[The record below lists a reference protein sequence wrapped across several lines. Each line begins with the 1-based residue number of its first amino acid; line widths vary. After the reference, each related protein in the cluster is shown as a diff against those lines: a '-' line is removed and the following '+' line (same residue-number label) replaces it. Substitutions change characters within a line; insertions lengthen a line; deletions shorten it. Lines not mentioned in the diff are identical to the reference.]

1 VYKIAHC
8 TCTLD
13 TIAMI
18 AKMPSM
24 EQDGSFNTG
33 PYGRTNDGTTLRENE
48 RIHICSVYL
57 HDALNFNDSEEQCV
71 ISKYEI

>member
-1 VYKIAHC
+1 
-8 TCTLD
+8 
-13 TIAMI
+13 MI

-33 PYGRTNDGTTLRENE
+33 PYGRTNDGTTLRKNE

>member
-1 VYKIAHC
+1 
-8 TCTLD
+8 
-13 TIAMI
+13 MI

-33 PYGRTNDGTTLRENE
+33 PYWRMNDGTTLRKNE

-57 HDALNFNDSEEQCV
+57 HDALNFNDSEEQSV
-71 ISKYEI
+71 IPNMKSKAEKFAIV

>member
-1 VYKIAHC
+1 
-8 TCTLD
+8 
-13 TIAMI
+13 MI

-33 PYGRTNDGTTLRENE
+33 PYGRTNDGTTIGKNE

-57 HDALNFNDSEEQCV
+57 HDAFNLNDSEEQCV
-71 ISKYEI
+71 ISKCETTNCKTCNILNTAI